1 MRGFDSLKIQKKDYG
16 GKRAGKVKQKKLT
29 FSANISLYYMN
40 SASIYT
46 LELVWQICF
55 SAGCSMGPYP
65 ETWMTFSLT
74 HQRKNILS
82 IKVWS
87 PSLLGFEQGVLPP
100 HIPSSLVAGA
110 IKPFKCKNAL
120 SIWTTSGN
128 DKESPSPPPSF
139 QPVTF
144 CGQHLGNSFCQC
156 WLHMAA
162 FTYPWDKAEGKAWL
176 LKTEKWRRRS
186 ELMRKGKNIQV
197 QGQLAALG
205 GDNYNFLLLSLKVH
219 P

>member
-1 MRGFDSLKIQKKDYG
+1 MGR
-16 GKRAGKVKQKKLT
+16 KRAGKVKQKKLT
-29 FSANISLYYMN
+29 FSANIPLYYMN

-82 IKVWS
+82 IKVWF

-139 QPVTF
+139 QPHFVVSIWATAF
-144 CGQHLGNSFCQC
+144 VSVDCTWQL
-156 WLHMAA
+156 LH
-162 FTYPWDKAEGKAWL
+162 THGIRQK
-176 LKTEKWRRRS
+176 EKPGS
-186 ELMRKGKNIQV
+186 
-197 QGQLAALG
+197 
-205 GDNYNFLLLSLKVH
+205 
-219 P
+219 